1 MRQLPAITW
10 HAPESCASATI
21 RVIHFETFMK
31 FCAIFVVLA
40 LSASVSAQSPA
51 DFLQVGQNY
60 TDLFYG
66 GAVNDIWLHFSP
78 QMQNL
83 FGNADAL
90 LGMHLQMAGQLG
102 VETKVIDERVT
113 RLGEITIYQREA
125 MFQRSPIPMM
135 VQWAFDSKGV
145 VTGFFIQPY
154 VPAESHFLAYKD
166 KTSLRLPFKGAW
178 LVLNGGRSLTE
189 NRHAVSA
196 DQRFAYDI
204 ATIEHGRTF
213 SGDGS
218 RLKQHYCF
226 GRAVLAPGAGIV
238 VEAKDGI
245 PDNIINFPNADTPEG
260 NHVIIDHGNG
270 EYSVLAHFKLG
281 SLKVKMGDIVTPGE
295 KVGECGNS
303 GNSPTPHLHVHLQN
317 TPILFKGEG
326 LPMQFQNFSA
336 NKNFVAAGELDRG
349 QIVRNSGKCSLKCVL
364 KRIF

>member
-1 MRQLPAITW
+1 
-10 HAPESCASATI
+10 
-21 RVIHFETFMK
+21 MK
-31 FCAIFVVLA
+31 SWAIFVLLVLTT
-40 LSASVSAQSPA
+40 SISMSAQTTI

-66 GAVNDIWLHFSP
+66 GTVNDIWLHLSP

-83 FGNADAL
+83 FGNEDAL
-90 LGMHLQMAGQLG
+90 LGMHLQMAGQFG

-113 RLGEITIYQREA
+113 RLGELTIYQREV
-125 MFQRSPIPMM
+125 MFQRSPTPMM
-135 VQWAFDSKGV
+135 VQWSFDTTGI

-166 KTSLRLPFKGAW
+166 KASLRLPFKGTW

-213 SGDGS
+213 SGDGN
-218 RLKQHYCF
+218 RLKQHFCF

-245 PDNIINFPNADTPEG
+245 PDNIINFPNASPPEG
-260 NHVIIDHGNG
+260 NHVVIDHGNG

-281 SLKVKMGDIVTPGE
+281 SLKVKMGDKVTPGE

-303 GNSPTPHLHVHLQN
+303 GNTATPHLHIHLQN
-317 TPILFKGEG
+317 TPVIFTGEG
-326 LPMQFQNFSA
+326 LPMQFQNFTA
-336 NKNFVAAGELDRG
+336 DKNFVASGELERG
-349 QIVRNSGKCSLKCVL
+349 QIVRNPRKCSLKCVL
-364 KRIF
+364 RRIF